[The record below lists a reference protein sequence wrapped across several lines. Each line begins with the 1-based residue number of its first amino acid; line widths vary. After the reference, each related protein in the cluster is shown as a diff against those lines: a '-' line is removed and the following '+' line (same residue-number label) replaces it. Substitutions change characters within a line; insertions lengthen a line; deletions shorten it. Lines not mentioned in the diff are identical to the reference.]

1 MGSDKTLQEMKILLV
16 DDQPHVTYVIRTVL
30 EANGFEVDSFNDP
43 VLVSE
48 SYKSDYYDL
57 VILDIKMPKMDGF
70 ELYDRIRQ
78 KDQKTKICFLTA
90 SERFYESLRQAR
102 NLLGDAL
109 GEEYFIQKPAKTDQL
124 IRRLTDLINSGPGLG
139 AVNPPKNYYFSSPTF
154 ALD

>member
-1 MGSDKTLQEMKILLV
+1 MASDKTIREMKILLV
-16 DDQPHVTYVIRTVL
+16 DNEPDLTYAIGTVL
-30 EANGFEVDSFNDP
+30 MDNGFEVDSFNDP

-48 SYKSDYYDL
+48 TFKSNYYDL

-90 SERFYESLRQAR
+90 SEMFYESLRQAR
-102 NLLGDAL
+102 NQLGEVL

-124 IRRLTDLINSGPGLG
+124 IRRITDLINSPQ
-139 AVNPPKNYYFSSPTF
+139 V
-154 ALD
+154 